1 VRLTLRKIMN
11 EIPVVFFLWA
21 GACLFAT
28 GFSMLLLKRNAIF
41 VLMGVELM
49 LNAANLNL
57 IAFSRQDALNQGL
70 MMGIFVLVVGV
81 CEMAVA
87 LALIIQ
93 VYRQLQHIDIG
104 RFKSRN

>member
-1 VRLTLRKIMN
+1 MN
-11 EIPVVFFLWA
+11 EIPVMFFLLA

-28 GFSMLLLKRNAIF
+28 GFSMLILKRNAIF
-41 VLMGVELM
+41 VLLGIELM

-57 IAFSRQDALNQGL
+57 IAFSRQDESGQGL

-93 VYRQLQHIDIG
+93 VYRQFQHIDLG
-104 RFKSRN
+104 RFDSRN

>member
-1 VRLTLRKIMN
+1 MN
-11 EIPVVFFLWA
+11 EIPLILFLWA
-21 GACLFAT
+21 GAFLFAI
-28 GFSMLLLKRNAIF
+28 GFSMLILKRNAIF

-57 IAFSRQDALNQGL
+57 IAFSRQDAASQGL
-70 MMGIFVLVVGV
+70 LLGIFVLVVGV

-87 LALIIQ
+87 LALVIQ
-93 VYRQLQHIDIG
+93 AYRQFQHIDLG

>member
-1 VRLTLRKIMN
+1 MN

-41 VLMGVELM
+41 VLMGIELM

-57 IAFSRQDALNQGL
+57 IAFSRADTANRGL
-70 MMGIFVLVVGV
+70 LLGIFVLVVGV

-87 LALIIQ
+87 LALVIQ
-93 VYRQLQHIDIG
+93 AYRQFQHIDLG

>member
-1 VRLTLRKIMN
+1 MN
-11 EIPVVFFLWA
+11 EIPLVLFLWA
-21 GACLFAT
+21 GAFLFAI
-28 GFSMLLLKRNAIF
+28 GISMLILKRNAIF

-57 IAFSRQDALNQGL
+57 IAFSRQDAASQGL
-70 MMGIFVLVVGV
+70 LLGIFVLVVGV

-87 LALIIQ
+87 LALVIQ
-93 VYRQLQHIDIG
+93 AYRQFQHIDLG

>member
-1 VRLTLRKIMN
+1 MN
-11 EIPVVFFLWA
+11 EIPVIFFLWA
-21 GACLFAT
+21 GACLFAV

-41 VLMGVELM
+41 VLMGIELM

-57 IAFSRQDALNQGL
+57 IAFSRQDTANQGL

-87 LALIIQ
+87 LAMIIQ
-93 VYRQLQHIDIG
+93 VYRQFQHIDLS

>member
-1 VRLTLRKIMN
+1 MN
-11 EIPVVFFLWA
+11 EIPLILFLWA
-21 GACLFAT
+21 GAFLFAI
-28 GFSMLLLKRNAIF
+28 GFSMLILKRNAIF

-57 IAFSRQDALNQGL
+57 IAFSRQDVASQGL
-70 MMGIFVLVVGV
+70 LLGIFVLVVGV

-87 LALIIQ
+87 LALVIQ
-93 VYRQLQHIDIG
+93 AYRQFQHIDLG

>member
-1 VRLTLRKIMN
+1 MN
-11 EIPVVFFLWA
+11 EIPLILFLWA
-21 GACLFAT
+21 GAFLFAI
-28 GFSMLLLKRNAIF
+28 GFSMLILKRNAIF

-57 IAFSRQDALNQGL
+57 IAFSRQDAANQGL
-70 MMGIFVLVVGV
+70 LLGIFVLVIGV

-87 LALIIQ
+87 LALVIQ
-93 VYRQLQHIDIG
+93 AYRQFQHIDLG

>member
-1 VRLTLRKIMN
+1 MN
-11 EIPVVFFLWA
+11 EIPLILFLWA
-21 GACLFAT
+21 GAFLFAI
-28 GFSMLLLKRNAIF
+28 GFSMLILKRNAIF

-57 IAFSRQDALNQGL
+57 IAFSRQDAASQGL
-70 MMGIFVLVVGV
+70 LLGIFVLVVGV

-87 LALIIQ
+87 LALVIQ
-93 VYRQLQHIDIG
+93 TYRQFQHIDLG

>member
-1 VRLTLRKIMN
+1 
-11 EIPVVFFLWA
+11 
-21 GACLFAT
+21 
-28 GFSMLLLKRNAIF
+28 
-41 VLMGVELM
+41 
-49 LNAANLNL
+49 L

>member
-1 VRLTLRKIMN
+1 MN
-11 EIPVVFFLWA
+11 EIPLVLFLWA
-21 GACLFAT
+21 GAFLFAI
-28 GFSMLLLKRNAIF
+28 GFSMLILKRNAIF

-57 IAFSRQDALNQGL
+57 IAFSRQDAASQGL
-70 MMGIFVLVVGV
+70 LLGIFVLVVGV

-87 LALIIQ
+87 LALVIQ
-93 VYRQLQHIDIG
+93 AYRQFQHIDLG